1 MDRYVPGVKPYP
13 YLENAAESV
22 FEGTLIDYPPF
33 RAKFFKNIDI
43 EEDVDFVKNNMG
55 KWPVITLDFQGIEF
69 PYPRFVTNE
78 EITEKLVEKLV
89 LPAYKLYDYL
99 LFHDLTMEA

>member
-13 YLENAAESV
+13 YLENAAESI
-22 FEGTLIDYPPF
+22 FEGTHIDDPFF

-78 EITEKLVEKLV
+78 EVTEKLVEKLV

-99 LFHDLTMEA
+99 LFHEMAMEA